1 MVRNLIRTGP
11 PPVVAYTLIA
21 TLTVLML
28 VLGAYIVRQA
38 EQRVVQI
45 KKVEALGQLSQMR
58 AELESRINSV
68 LYLSTTLS
76 TYIAVNPK
84 RDMER
89 WYSISKE
96 IVKEAE
102 LIRNIGLAPGN
113 VMSFVFPLSGNEKAL
128 GLDYRKVPAQWP
140 AVEAAM
146 TSGEMTLAGPVNL
159 VQGGRGLIARTPI
172 FILEGGIR
180 EYWGLSSV
188 VIDYDAL
195 LENVGITE
203 QVGDFN
209 IAIRGKDGAGDFGEV
224 FFGDELTF
232 TEPLAKLEVYFPNGS
247 WMMAATPTGVQSITL
262 VGLQVLA
269 WGLPLVLGLAMVVMY
284 RLYQFALGQSLTDT
298 LTGCDNRRSL
308 MYKTEQLAALYPR
321 TGQGFALLF
330 IDLNHFKDVNDTFGH
345 HTGDLLLKAAA
356 ERMREHV
363 RKSDAL
369 ARSGGDEFILLL
381 PSVERSG
388 ASKLA
393 AKIEELMSEP
403 FMIAGLDIRISA
415 SIGFAVFP
423 EEVKTAEDLLN
434 LADSRMYARKREK
447 KAEEK
452 ERAGVTVES

>member
-128 GLDYRKVPAQWP
+128 GMDYRKVPAQWP

-232 TEPLAKLEVYFPNGS
+232 ADPLAKLEVYFPNGS
-247 WMMAATPTGVQSITL
+247 WMMAATPTGAQSITL

-284 RLYQFALGQSLTDT
+284 RLYQFALDQSLTDT

-345 HTGDLLLKAAA
+345 HTGDLLLKAAS

-381 PSVERSG
+381 PNVERSG

-434 LADSRMYARKREK
+434 LADSRMYARKREI
-447 KAEEK
+447 KAEDQ
-452 ERAGVTVES
+452 ERTGAAEES